1 MTMIVSILVCPAL
14 STNQF
19 AGLLE
24 IIAALLEYL
33 CIILIFFSFVSFSS
47 GVLVKLLL
55 IKDGCSFD

>member
-24 IIAALLEYL
+24 IIAALLESIYAL
-33 CIILIFFSFVSFSS
+33 F
-47 GVLVKLLL
+47 
-55 IKDGCSFD
+55 